1 LKDERGGEHMKA
13 IVLTKYGGPEVLQYS
28 DVEKPSPTDDQVLV
42 KVHAAS
48 LNASD
53 FEIMRGSWAGRLG
66 GPMRTR
72 HKILGT
78 DIAGTVEAV
87 GSNVTTLEPG
97 DEVLGDLLYPNG
109 YGAFAEYACALEKV
123 LAPKPASMTFEQ
135 AATYPEA
142 GIIALQSLRGKRE
155 IQPGEKVLINGAGGG
170 MGSFGIQIAKYYG
183 AEVTGVDSARKLEM
197 MKSIGADH
205 VLDYNETD
213 FTKTG
218 ERYDTILDT
227 VSHRSLRS
235 YRRALNTNGML
246 VIVGGNRRALFRAFI
261 LGPLVSR
268 MGSRSYGI
276 NPLDQDPMEDYKFL
290 AELFET
296 GRVVPVIDKVY
307 SLSDVPE
314 ALQYLEDGLT
324 LGKVVISMEE
334 FV

>member
-1 LKDERGGEHMKA
+1 MKA
-13 IVLTKYGGPEVLQYS
+13 IVLTKYGGPEVLQYK
-28 DVEKPSPTDDQVLV
+28 DVEKPSPNDDQVLV

-66 GPMRTR
+66 GPMRTK

-78 DIAGTVEAV
+78 DVAGTAEAI
-87 GSNVTTLEPG
+87 GSKVTRFQPG
-97 DEVLGDLLYPNG
+97 DEVHGDLLYPNG

-135 AATYPEA
+135 ASTYPEA

-183 AEVTGVDSARKLEM
+183 AEVTGVDSAIKLEM
-197 MKSIGADH
+197 MKSLGADH
-205 VLDYNETD
+205 VLDYTETD

-218 ERYDTILDT
+218 ERYDMILDT
-227 VSHRSLRS
+227 VARRSLRS
-235 YRRALNTNGML
+235 YRRALNPNGIL
-246 VIVGGNRRALFRAFI
+246 VIVGGNRSALFRAFV

-276 NPLDQDPMEDYKFL
+276 NPLDQDPMEDYEFL
-290 AELFET
+290 TELFEA
-296 GRVVPVIDKVY
+296 GEVVPVIDRHY
-307 SLSDVPE
+307 PLSEVPE
-314 ALQYLEDGLT
+314 GLKYLEDGLA
-324 LGKVVISMEE
+324 LGKVVITMRQ
-334 FV
+334 FGGGHT